1 MVERLAAQEG
11 ISLRSRESLSRVAR
25 GTVEGQRVL
34 LALPQTMMNA
44 SGEAVAALCKSNGIE
59 PSEICVVLDE
69 VELPLGALRLRPRGS
84 AGGHNGMVS
93 IISALGTNDFPRLAV
108 NPKNGHLYATWQ
120 DYQRRDNSTREFSI
134 QMSTSADGG
143 LICRA
148 GPGSVRPRR
157 RAGRSR
163 PLPGS
168 GRIAAGHGSG
178 DGPGAPGR

>member
-1 MVERLAAQEG
+1 VVERLAAQEG

-69 VELPLGALRLRPRGS
+69 VELPLGALRLRARGS

-93 IISALGTNDFPRLAV
+93 IISALGTTDFPRLRVGVRGERYSKERDLADYVLEPFAKGERPEIDGAV
-108 NPKNGHLYATWQ
+108 EKAVEALRLWLSEGIDAAMKFTNTKPSSPEPA
-120 DYQRRDNSTREFSI
+120 
-134 QMSTSADGG
+134 SAPD
-143 LICRA
+143 
-148 GPGSVRPRR
+148 
-157 RAGRSR
+157 
-163 PLPGS
+163 
-168 GRIAAGHGSG
+168 
-178 DGPGAPGR
+178 